1 MSKKVRTLL
10 FITGLVIFFSWGFRL
25 YVIYL
30 HWGNDPFMIPH
41 LFGAI
46 ISFGIGIFLLAMG
59 VRGSRATR
67 RDYTVLIG
75 AALFT
80 ILWWAVRAINVLLHP
95 ERDPNP
101 TAHLHLSILFLVLG
115 GLLFITGWQGR
126 NRAAVSSP
134 R

>member
-10 FITGLVIFFSWGFRL
+10 ILTGLVIFFSWGFRF

-30 HWGNDPFMIPH
+30 HWGNDPYMVPH

-46 ISFGIGIFLLAMG
+46 ISFSIGVFLLAMG
-59 VRGSRATR
+59 VRGSKAAR
-67 RDYTVLIG
+67 REYTILIG

-80 ILWWAVRAINVLLHP
+80 LSWWGVRAVNVLLHP

-101 TAHLHLSILFLVLG
+101 TAHLHLSTLFLVLG
-115 GLLFITGWQGR
+115 GLLLITGWQGR
-126 NRAAVSSP
+126 NKSP
-134 R
+134 LP